1 MGLVLI
7 KIKDLLLPSPLYD
20 SATQEK
26 KINFWFLEEN
36 EAGQR
41 TS

>member
-7 KIKDLLLPSPLYD
+7 KLKALLLPSPLCNN
-20 SATQEK
+20 ATQEK
-26 KINFWFLEEN
+26 KNKFCFLEEN

>member
-1 MGLVLI
+1 MGLVLV
-7 KIKDLLLPSPLYD
+7 KLKALLLPSPLGN

-26 KINFWFLEEN
+26 ENSFSFLEGN